1 MKTTVDIQDS
11 LLEEAKKVATKQ
23 RTSVRALIEQGL
35 RHVLGNYKKAQP
47 FQLRKVTFK
56 GNGLQP
62 AMEGQSWDRVRE
74 LAYKG
79 RGG

>member
-1 MKTTVDIQDS
+1 MRTTVDIQDS

-23 RTSVRALIEQGL
+23 HTSVRALIEQGL
-35 RHVLGNYKKAQP
+35 RHVLGNYKKPQP

-56 GNGLQP
+56 GKGLQP

-74 LAYKG
+74 LAYEG